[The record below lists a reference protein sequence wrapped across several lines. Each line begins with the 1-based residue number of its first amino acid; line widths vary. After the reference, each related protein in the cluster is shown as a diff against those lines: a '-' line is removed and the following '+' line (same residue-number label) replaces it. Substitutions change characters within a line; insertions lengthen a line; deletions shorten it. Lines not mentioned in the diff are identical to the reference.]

1 MKRVQTWGKLVGL
14 TLASGMVFS
23 LPAVMPQWVPPAQ
36 QSTAEAAVKGM
47 NWNFQKDLS
56 GWKFGGKWA
65 YKGIPKV
72 QWDKAFGGSLRLDV
86 DFRPVAD
93 KSWSEVKLEYG
104 PAASI
109 PVSLA
114 GCNVLSYDLYFDAK
128 VMTAGGFKTKVYAKD
143 VDDKE
148 VINAAPDIDL
158 SKARD
163 AGNGMKVVTVQV
175 QFQPAAKPIKY
186 LMFSLVGANTDY
198 HGALYVNKVQAK
210 YAKLPDGYV
219 DKKVQ
224 AKSQAKVQPASL
236 QVPAQAG
243 LVDPQ
248 ATKRT
253 AQVYA
258 YLQGIAASPYVLY
271 GHQNELTKKV
281 VKLDVPSDTYALV
294 QDNAAV
300 IGVDGLALTGDELGL
315 TDKEKAAGVT
325 LSEKLAGLVIPV
337 AQKGAIITMSCH
349 MPNFELVANKPK
361 VNGHYDFSTYSPN
374 VTTGRIVQRIMPGGD
389 LNPVYRAYID
399 MVADFAGR
407 LQAAD
412 VPILFRPFHENNGS
426 WFWWGAAYCSASE
439 YKNLYRYTVEYLRD
453 TKGLHNLLYVYSPGG
468 PIENADD
475 YATRYPGDS
484 FIDITGFD
492 TYHHDP
498 VKNDH
503 WLQGFAHD
511 MQAVQDFAAAHH
523 KLATVTETG
532 ILAGKGALPRTG
544 NQRPD
549 WFREVLHTISPY
561 KMAYFLT
568 WANFDEGNCDQPY
581 MVTVKRGHEM
591 INNFVDFYNDKNS
604 VFAQQIGDYSKL
616 QVQVQP
622 AVTADGYITAPGA
635 LDRLLQPCTL
645 QARVT
650 SSVQK
655 AAFQLQKQDGT
666 CVAELPA
673 AINAQHQATAALTA
687 VELAKLGKAVG
698 RIALVA
704 DGQVRDSVPVLY
716 NMPAPAP
723 NPLLVDDFESY
734 YGDNSLLKGAYS
746 TNCGTGCSIG
756 LALSQQKQ
764 QGEAGMAYH
773 YSIVPG
779 GYAGV
784 VKSLQGADWSQCQG
798 VAFWLVPD
806 GQGQKLICQ
815 INTNGEDFEADLSA
829 YTAGKAPQ
837 LVKVP
842 FSAFKGKNGGKLDT
856 HAIQHFALYV
866 NAQGQQ
872 AVASTLYFDDIHAY
886 K

>member
-1 MKRVQTWGKLVGL
+1 
-14 TLASGMVFS
+14 
-23 LPAVMPQWVPPAQ
+23 
-36 QSTAEAAVKGM
+36 
-47 NWNFQKDLS
+47 
-56 GWKFGGKWA
+56 
-65 YKGIPKV
+65 
-72 QWDKAFGGSLRLDV
+72 
-86 DFRPVAD
+86 
-93 KSWSEVKLEYG
+93 
-104 PAASI
+104 
-109 PVSLA
+109 
-114 GCNVLSYDLYFDAK
+114 
-128 VMTAGGFKTKVYAKD
+128 
-143 VDDKE
+143 
-148 VINAAPDIDL
+148 
-158 SKARD
+158 
-163 AGNGMKVVTVQV
+163 
-175 QFQPAAKPIKY
+175 
-186 LMFSLVGANTDY
+186 
-198 HGALYVNKVQAK
+198 
-210 YAKLPDGYV
+210 
-219 DKKVQ
+219 
-224 AKSQAKVQPASL
+224 
-236 QVPAQAG
+236 
-243 LVDPQ
+243 
-248 ATKRT
+248 
-253 AQVYA
+253 
-258 YLQGIAASPYVLY
+258 
-271 GHQNELTKKV
+271 
-281 VKLDVPSDTYALV
+281 
-294 QDNAAV
+294 
-300 IGVDGLALTGDELGL
+300 
-315 TDKEKAAGVT
+315 
-325 LSEKLAGLVIPV
+325 
-337 AQKGAIITMSCH
+337 
-349 MPNFELVANKPK
+349 
-361 VNGHYDFSTYSPN
+361 
-374 VTTGRIVQRIMPGGD
+374 
-389 LNPVYRAYID
+389 
-399 MVADFAGR
+399 
-407 LQAAD
+407 
-412 VPILFRPFHENNGS
+412 
-426 WFWWGAAYCSASE
+426 
-439 YKNLYRYTVEYLRD
+439 
-453 TKGLHNLLYVYSPGG
+453 
-468 PIENADD
+468 
-475 YATRYPGDS
+475 
-484 FIDITGFD
+484 
-492 TYHHDP
+492 
-498 VKNDH
+498 
-503 WLQGFAHD
+503 

-544 NQRPD
+544 HQRPD